1 MDFFDDLTA
10 AISADGA
17 KRGIRVSPEEWQKF
31 TGRISRSVE
40 TAQAPAPRQEFTPP
54 PAPVRPVAPPRAAPQ
69 PMTPPVSMPPVAPAE
84 EPPAFRIQQASEIPA
99 DWDGLRNMALN
110 CRNCALCGSRQN
122 VVFGEGAQNARLMFI
137 GEGPG
142 ADEDASGRPFVGAA
156 GQLLDKMINAMHLRR
171 EEVYIANIVKCRP
184 PGNRMPGEDEA
195 AACIGYLHRQ
205 IELIK
210 PEVIVLLGGTALHF
224 LLQIDGIT
232 RCRGRWFDFKNI
244 AVMPTFHPAF
254 LLRKPE
260 SKREAW
266 HDLKLVMARL
276 GIAV

>member
-10 AISADGA
+10 AIAADGA

-31 TGRISRSVE
+31 TGRISRPME
-40 TAQAPAPRQEFTPP
+40 EAPAPRQEMTPP
-54 PAPVRPVAPPRAAPQ
+54 PVPVRSAEPTRPPRQ
-69 PMTPPVSMPPVAPAE
+69 PMAPPVSMPVTPLVE
-84 EPPAFRIQQASEIPA
+84 EAPAFRIPQASEIPG

-110 CRNCALCGSRQN
+110 CRNCTLCNARQN
-122 VVFGEGAQNARLMFI
+122 VVFGEGAPNARLMFI

-142 ADEDASGRPFVGAA
+142 ADEDATGRPFVGAA

-224 LLQIDGIT
+224 LLQTDGIS
-232 RCRGRWFDFKNI
+232 RCRGRWFDFRNI

-266 HDLKLVMARL
+266 HDLKLVMAKL
-276 GIAV
+276 GIPV

>member
-10 AISADGA
+10 AIAADAA
-17 KRGIRVSPEEWQKF
+17 KRGIRVTPEEWQKF
-31 TGRISRSVE
+31 MGRISRPVE
-40 TAQAPAPRQEFTPP
+40 TAPAPHQEITPPIAPAR
-54 PAPVRPVAPPRAAPQ
+54 PAEPVRPAPQ
-69 PMTPPVSMPPVAPAE
+69 PMEPAANIPAA
-84 EPPAFRIQQASEIPA
+84 EPPAFRIPQASELPT
-99 DWDGLRNMALN
+99 DWESLRNMALT

-122 VVFGEGAQNARLMFI
+122 VVFGEGAPNARLMFI

-195 AACIGYLHRQ
+195 AACIGYLHKQ

-224 LLQIDGIT
+224 LLKTDGIT
-232 RCRGRWFDFKNI
+232 RCRGRWFDFNNI

>member
-10 AISADGA
+10 AIAADGA

-31 TGRISRSVE
+31 TGRISRPVE
-40 TAQAPAPRQEFTPP
+40 AVPAARQDFTPP
-54 PAPVRPVAPPRAAPQ
+54 PAPVRPAEPPRPAPHL
-69 PMTPPVSMPPVAPAE
+69 MAPPVAVETAE
-84 EPPAFRIQQASEIPA
+84 APAFRIPQVGEIPG

-122 VVFGEGAQNARLMFI
+122 VVFGEGSPNARLMFI

-142 ADEDASGRPFVGAA
+142 ADEDATGRPFVGAA
-156 GQLLDKMINAMHLRR
+156 WQLLDKMINAMHLQR

-184 PGNRMPGEDEA
+184 PGNRMPGEEEA
-195 AACIGYLHRQ
+195 AACIGYLHKQ
-205 IELIK
+205 IELVK

-224 LLQIDGIT
+224 LLKTDGIT
-232 RCRGRWFDFKNI
+232 RCRGRWFDFRNI

-276 GIAV
+276 GIPV

>member
-1 MDFFDDLTA
+1 MDFFDDLTTAIA
-10 AISADGA
+10 ADAA
-17 KRGIRVSPEEWQKF
+17 KRGIRVTPEEWQKF
-31 TGRISRSVE
+31 MGRISRPAE
-40 TAQAPAPRQEFTPP
+40 ATPAPRQETPP
-54 PAPVRPVAPPRAAPQ
+54 PVVPVRPAETPRAVP
-69 PMTPPVSMPPVAPAE
+69 PPVTAPAA
-84 EPPAFRIQQASEIPA
+84 EPPAFRIPQASELPT
-99 DWDGLRNMALN
+99 DWESLRNMALT
-110 CRNCALCGSRQN
+110 CRNCALCSCRQN
-122 VVFGEGAQNARLMFI
+122 VVFGEGASNARLMFI

-195 AACIGYLHRQ
+195 AACIGYLHKQ
-205 IELIK
+205 IELVK

-224 LLQIDGIT
+224 LLKTDGIT
-232 RCRGRWFDFKNI
+232 RCRGRWFDFNNI